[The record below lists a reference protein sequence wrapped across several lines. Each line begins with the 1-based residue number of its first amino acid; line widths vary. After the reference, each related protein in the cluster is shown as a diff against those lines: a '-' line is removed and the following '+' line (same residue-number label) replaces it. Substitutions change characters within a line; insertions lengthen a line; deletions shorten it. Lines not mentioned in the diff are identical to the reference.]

1 MQVYTISQLNSTAR
15 QLLEDNFPP
24 ILVEGEISNLARP
37 SSGHI
42 YFSLKDEFA
51 QVRCAMFRNQNHG
64 LDFTPENGMHVLVKA
79 QVSIYEQRGDYQL
92 IIYHM
97 EAAGAGILRKKFE
110 QLKKKLLAEGL
121 FAKEHKKTIPK
132 LPNCIGV
139 ITSATGAA
147 IRDIISVLKRR
158 FASIPII
165 IYPTQVQGD
174 QAAGQ
179 IVKAIETANQHN
191 KCDVLIMARGGGSL
205 EDLWPFN
212 EEIVARSIFASQIP
226 IVSGIGHEV
235 DFTIADFVAD
245 VRAATPSAAAEL
257 ITPDSAEWID
267 MLKNLPNKFA
277 QLLNIKLRNYAQN
290 LDNLEQRLSLA
301 INNFL
306 KHKEAKLINLS
317 RALEAISPLA
327 TLNRGYAIITTK
339 DNKILCDSGQVN
351 IGDKVN
357 ARLKKGNIK
366 CTVNEVLS

>member
-24 ILVEGEISNLARP
+24 ILVEGEISNLACP

-51 QVRCAMFRNQNHG
+51 QVRCAMFRNHNHG
-64 LDFTPENGMHVLVKA
+64 LDFTPENGMHVLVQA

-97 EAAGAGILRKKFE
+97 EAAGVGILRRKFE
-110 QLKKKLLAEGL
+110 ELKKKLLTEGL

-132 LPNCIGV
+132 LANCIGV

-158 FASIPII
+158 FAGIPII
-165 IYPTQVQGD
+165 IYPAQVQGD
-174 QAAGQ
+174 QAAKK
-179 IVKAIETANQHN
+179 IVDAIETANQHN
-191 KCDVLIMARGGGSL
+191 KCDVLIIARGGGSL

-226 IVSGIGHEV
+226 IVTGVGHEV

-245 VRAATPSAAAEL
+245 VRAPTPSAAAEL
-257 ITPDSAEWID
+257 LSPDRAD
-267 MLKNLPNKFA
+267 
-277 QLLNIKLRNYAQN
+277 LLNMVEHLHSKFSHLLNTKLRNYAQN

-306 KHKEAKLINLS
+306 KHKESKLVNLS
-317 RALEAISPLA
+317 RALAAISPLA

-339 DNKILCDSGQVN
+339 DDKILRNSEQVN

-357 ARLKKGNIK
+357 AKLKKGNIK
-366 CTVNEVLS
+366 CMVEEVLS